1 MAVKKKA
8 ELGPKAKLMKKNVD
22 QLKRQAKKL
31 KVQNYST
38 KKKEQLVNSIM
49 MAEARAKRKP
59 GTKRKKAA
67 PKSSAVKSVSTRVT
81 MKGSRMKRMVKKR
94 GAMPDRVM
102 KNPARNATRRP
113 NKPMM
118 ADVAYAQFN
127 DFGYIELREA
137 SDLLRLY
144 SLGAISDLARD
155 YFTGPYGISIG
166 FNNMSGNVF
175 LVDEDFNVLM
185 DAGGQLDLFIS
196 TPYSGE
202 EGFYDDLMEIYNEL
216 HPEDQEYLD
225 SLK

>member
-67 PKSSAVKSVSTRVT
+67 PKASAVKSVSTRVT
-81 MKGSRMKRMVKKR
+81 MKGSGIKRMVKKR
-94 GAMPDRVM
+94 GAMPNRVM

-118 ADVAYAQFN
+118 AEYNGWSNYETWLTNLHFDQAFYEIAQEHYAN
-127 DFGYIELREA
+127 IEG
-137 SDLLRLY
+137 DMY
-144 SLGAISDLARD
+144 DLANQFSAYVND
-155 YFTGPYGISIG
+155 VTFELIQGDNSYFVDDMA
-166 FNNMSGNVF
+166 NAF
-175 LVDEDFNVLM
+175 LAQVNYRELAEMASEDFM
-185 DAGGQLDLFIS
+185 
-196 TPYSGE
+196 
-202 EGFYDDLMEIYNEL
+202 
-216 HPEDQEYLD
+216 
-225 SLK
+225 

>member
-67 PKSSAVKSVSTRVT
+67 PKASAVKSVSTRVT
-81 MKGSRMKRMVKKR
+81 MKGSGMKRMVKKR
-94 GAMPDRVM
+94 GAMPNRVM

-118 ADVAYAQFN
+118 AEYN
-127 DFGYIELREA
+127 GWSNYETW
-137 SDLLRLY
+137 
-144 SLGAISDLARD
+144 LANLWYD
-155 YFTGPYGISIG
+155 Q
-166 FNNMSGNVF
+166 V
-175 LVDEDFNVLM
+175 
-185 DAGGQLDLFIS
+185 
-196 TPYSGE
+196 
-202 EGFYDDLMEIYNEL
+202 FYDLISEEYGMDVTY
-216 HPEDQEYLD
+216 DQEYDVAQSIQYYMDDLVLEEVNSQAGFALD
-225 SLK
+225 LVNAGLREINYREIANSVIDSIQG

>member
-81 MKGSRMKRMVKKR
+81 MKGSGMKRNKPLKFNKMMR
-94 GAMPDRVM
+94 T
-102 KNPARNATRRP
+102 PARNATRRP

-127 DFGYIELREA
+127 NFGYRELSA
-137 SDLLRLY
+137 AGDLLKMY
-144 SLGAISDLARD
+144 SQGNLSRYARD

-216 HPEDQEYLD
+216 DPEDQDYLD

>member
-67 PKSSAVKSVSTRVT
+67 PKASAVKSVSTRVT
-81 MKGSRMKRMVKKR
+81 MKGSGVKRMVKKR
-94 GAMPDRVM
+94 GAMPNRIM

-118 ADVAYAQFN
+118 AEYN
-127 DFGYIELREA
+127 GWPNYETWLMN
-137 SDLLRLY
+137 LWY
-144 SLGAISDLARD
+144 GD
-155 YFTGPYGISIG
+155 YFYSYVSEGIEDGWIDLETSRDPYELGNILEVHVEELIEGEGQVPKSGFVADLFDAAMRDINWYSIG
-166 FNNMSGNVF
+166 
-175 LVDEDFNVLM
+175 
-185 DAGGQLDLFIS
+185 
-196 TPYSGE
+196 
-202 EGFYDDLMEIYNEL
+202 
-216 HPEDQEYLD
+216 D
-225 SLK
+225 SLISEL

>member
-1 MAVKKKA
+1 MAVKKKI

-67 PKSSAVKSVSTRVT
+67 PKASAVKSVSTRVT
-81 MKGSRMKRMVKKR
+81 MKGSGVKRMVKKR
-94 GAMPDRVM
+94 GAMPNRVM

-118 ADVAYAQFN
+118 AEYN
-127 DFGYIELREA
+127 GWPNYETWLMN
-137 SDLLRLY
+137 LWY
-144 SLGAISDLARD
+144 GD
-155 YFTGPYGISIG
+155 YFYSYVSEGIEDGWIDLETSRDPYELGNMLKDHVEELIESEGQVPSSGFVADLFNGAMRDINWYSIG
-166 FNNMSGNVF
+166 
-175 LVDEDFNVLM
+175 
-185 DAGGQLDLFIS
+185 
-196 TPYSGE
+196 
-202 EGFYDDLMEIYNEL
+202 
-216 HPEDQEYLD
+216 D
-225 SLK
+225 SLISEL

>member
-8 ELGPKAKLMKKNVD
+8 ELGPKATLMKKNVD

-67 PKSSAVKSVSTRVT
+67 PKASAVKSVSTRVT
-81 MKGSRMKRMVKKR
+81 MKGSGMKRMVKKR
-94 GAMPDRVM
+94 GAMPNRVM

-118 ADVAYAQFN
+118 AEYN
-127 DFGYIELREA
+127 GWPNYETWLMN
-137 SDLLRLY
+137 LWY
-144 SLGAISDLARD
+144 GD
-155 YFTGPYGISIG
+155 YFYSYVSEGIEDGWIDLETSRDPYELGNMLKDHVEELIESEGQVPSSGFVADLFNGAMRDINWYSIG
-166 FNNMSGNVF
+166 
-175 LVDEDFNVLM
+175 
-185 DAGGQLDLFIS
+185 
-196 TPYSGE
+196 
-202 EGFYDDLMEIYNEL
+202 
-216 HPEDQEYLD
+216 D
-225 SLK
+225 SLISEL

>member
-67 PKSSAVKSVSTRVT
+67 PKASAVKSVSTRVT
-81 MKGSRMKRMVKKR
+81 MRGSGMKRNKPLKLNKMMR
-94 GAMPDRVM
+94 T
-102 KNPARNATRRP
+102 PARNATRRP

-127 DFGYIELREA
+127 DFGYRELSA
-137 SDLLRLY
+137 AGDLLKMY
-144 SLGAISDLARD
+144 SQGNLSRYARD
-155 YFTGPYGISIG
+155 YFIGPYGISIG

-202 EGFYDDLMEIYNEL
+202 EGFYDDLMDIYNEL
-216 HPEDQEYLD
+216 DPEDQEYLD

>member
-1 MAVKKKA
+1 MAVKKKI

-67 PKSSAVKSVSTRVT
+67 PKASAVKSVSTRVT
-81 MKGSRMKRMVKKR
+81 MKGSGVKRMVKKR
-94 GAMPDRVM
+94 GAMPNRVM

-118 ADVAYAQFN
+118 AGYNGWSNYETWLVNLHFDQLFYELAEQYSYDMKEAGTNFDLNDLGEYFSQSVNDLTFEVIQGDNSYFIDDMANAFLAQVN
-127 DFGYIELREA
+127 YRELAEMA
-137 SDLLRLY
+137 S
-144 SLGAISDLARD
+144 
-155 YFTGPYGISIG
+155 
-166 FNNMSGNVF
+166 
-175 LVDEDFNVLM
+175 EDFM
-185 DAGGQLDLFIS
+185 
-196 TPYSGE
+196 
-202 EGFYDDLMEIYNEL
+202 
-216 HPEDQEYLD
+216 
-225 SLK
+225 

>member
-67 PKSSAVKSVSTRVT
+67 PKASAVKSVSTRVT
-81 MKGSRMKRMVKKR
+81 MKGSGMKRKPMVRK
-94 GAMPDRVM
+94 
-102 KNPARNATRRP
+102 PARNATRRP

-118 ADVAYAQFN
+118 AEYNGWPNYETWLMNLWYGDYFYSYVSEGIE
-127 DFGYIELREA
+127 DGYIDLETSRDPYELGNMLKDTVEELIEMEGQVPSSGFVA
-137 SDLLRLY
+137 DLFN
-144 SLGAISDLARD
+144 GAMRD
-155 YFTGPYGISIG
+155 INWYSIG
-166 FNNMSGNVF
+166 
-175 LVDEDFNVLM
+175 
-185 DAGGQLDLFIS
+185 
-196 TPYSGE
+196 
-202 EGFYDDLMEIYNEL
+202 
-216 HPEDQEYLD
+216 D
-225 SLK
+225 SLISEL

>member
-67 PKSSAVKSVSTRVT
+67 PKAGAVKSVSTRVT
-81 MKGSRMKRMVKKR
+81 MKGSGMKRMVKKR
-94 GAMPDRVM
+94 GAMPNRVM

-118 ADVAYAQFN
+118 AEYNGWSNYETWLINMYYSEYFVDYVSES
-127 DFGYIELREA
+127 FGTDP
-137 SDLLRLY
+137 SLY
-144 SLGAISDLARD
+144 SEVYEIGNSLQEIVDDMAEEVLQGDNTYWIQDLVNKSLAEVNWRELAD
-155 YFTGPYGISIG
+155 
-166 FNNMSGNVF
+166 
-175 LVDEDFNVLM
+175 
-185 DAGGQLDLFIS
+185 S
-196 TPYSGE
+196 T
-202 EGFYDDLMEIYNEL
+202 
-216 HPEDQEYLD
+216 LD
-225 SLK
+225 SIVE

>member
-1 MAVKKKA
+1 MAVKKKT

-31 KVQNYST
+31 KIQGYST

-67 PKSSAVKSVSTRVT
+67 AKKPAAVKSITTRVT
-81 MKGSRMKRMVKKR
+81 MKGKAPRRRM
-94 GAMPDRVM
+94 AAP
-102 KNPARNATRRP
+102 RRKM

-118 ADVAYAQFN
+118 RGVDYATFEN
-127 DFGYIELREA
+127 FGYRELGQA
-137 SDLLRLY
+137 GDLLALY
-144 SLGAISDLARD
+144 SNGRLSRLAQD
-155 YFTGPYGISIG
+155 YFSGPYNIQIG
-166 FNNMSGNVF
+166 FNDMSGNVF

-185 DAGGQLDLFIS
+185 ADGFGQLDLFIS

-202 EGFYDDLMEIYNEL
+202 EGFYDDLMEMYNEL
-216 HPEDQEYLD
+216 DPEDQEYLD

>member
-67 PKSSAVKSVSTRVT
+67 PKASAVKSVSTRVT
-81 MKGSRMKRMVKKR
+81 MKGSGVKRMVKKR
-94 GAMPDRVM
+94 GAMPNRVM

-118 ADVAYAQFN
+118 AEYN
-127 DFGYIELREA
+127 GWPNYETWLMN
-137 SDLLRLY
+137 LWY
-144 SLGAISDLARD
+144 GD
-155 YFTGPYGISIG
+155 YFYSYVSEGIEDGWIDLETSRDPYELGNMLKDHVEELIEMEGQVPSSGFVADLFNGAMRDINWYSIG
-166 FNNMSGNVF
+166 
-175 LVDEDFNVLM
+175 
-185 DAGGQLDLFIS
+185 
-196 TPYSGE
+196 
-202 EGFYDDLMEIYNEL
+202 
-216 HPEDQEYLD
+216 D
-225 SLK
+225 SLISEL